1 MIDRSNSILLG
12 YGENMKV
19 NDLSILVGGE
29 AGAGITRAGYL
40 FVKAA
45 IRGGLNAFGMNDYQ
59 SMIRG
64 GHNFYV
70 AWVRDE
76 EVYSQTD
83 YVDLL
88 IALNAETVML
98 HKNELAPSSGIIYD
112 PNDLPNAS
120 QQVGRN
126 DVKFYPVP
134 LKKIVTEE
142 LKQDLISRNTVALGS
157 AIKLVNYDFKVME
170 DVLKDTFIGKGAEAS
185 VRAAQRGY
193 NYAKDNFEDDFEYRL
208 ERIKAEGKYKIFLTG
223 NESIGSG
230 AISAGCRFYVAYPMT
245 PMSGL
250 LTFMAEKERDY
261 KIIVLH
267 PEGEIAAVLMATG
280 ASFAGVRAMTA
291 TSGGGFCLMTEGLG
305 MTGMT
310 ETPIVIAMGTRSGPS
325 TGLPTYTGQGDLRFV
340 FHASQGEF
348 PRVVIAPGDIEECY
362 YETMR
367 AFNWADKYQIPAI
380 LLVDKYLVESQMS
393 IDPFNQNRVGIE
405 RGDLATADTYEG
417 EEEYGRHKITE
428 TGVSP
433 RVIPGTMG
441 AIVRTNSD
449 EHDEFGYTTER
460 PDITVKMQEK
470 RMRKLSYLA
479 KELEDRN
486 VETTRLYGS
495 KEADATIISWGS
507 TKGPIREAMKLLNK
521 ENVPVNFLQVVY
533 MQPFP
538 TSTVEKILNDAK
550 KKVIVEHNLTSQLS
564 GLIRQYTLM
573 DVDYKILKYDGRPW
587 NPRGLAD
594 KVKEVL

>member
-1 MIDRSNSILLG
+1 
-12 YGENMKV
+12 MKV
-19 NDLSILVGGE
+19 NELSILVGGE

-40 FVKAA
+40 IVKAA
-45 IRGGLNAFGMNDYQ
+45 IRGGLNAFGTNDYQ

-64 GHNFYV
+64 GHNYYV
-70 AWVRDE
+70 AWISDD

-98 HKNELAPSSGIIYD
+98 HKDELAPRGGIIYD
-112 PNDLPNAS
+112 PDDLPGAS
-120 QQVGRN
+120 QQVGRK
-126 DVKFYPVP
+126 DVKFYPIP
-134 LKKIVTEE
+134 LKKIVTED

-157 AIKLVNYDFKVME
+157 AIKLVDYDFKVME
-170 DVLKDTFIGKGAEAS
+170 DVLRDTFSEKAAEAS
-185 VRAAQRGY
+185 VKAAQRGY
-193 NYAKDNFEDDFEYRL
+193 DYAKDNFEDDFEYRL
-208 ERIKAEGKYKIFLTG
+208 KRIKAEGKYKIFPTG
-223 NESIGSG
+223 NEAIGTG
-230 AISAGCRFYVAYPMT
+230 AISAGCKLYVAYPMT
-245 PMSGL
+245 PVTGL

-261 KIIVLH
+261 KMIVLH
-267 PEGEIAAVLMATG
+267 PEGEIAAVLMAAG

-340 FHASQGEF
+340 LHASQGEF
-348 PRVVIAPGDIEECY
+348 PRVVIAPGDVEECY

-367 AFNWADKYQIPAI
+367 AFNWAEKYQIPAI
-380 LLVDKYLVESQMS
+380 ILVDKYLVESQMS
-393 IDPFNQNRVGIE
+393 VDPFDQTRVEIE
-405 RGDLATADTYEG
+405 RGDLIITDKYEG
-417 EEEYGRHKITE
+417 EEEYGRHKVTE

-449 EHDEFGYTTER
+449 EHDESGYTTER
-460 PDITVKMQEK
+460 SDITVKMQEK
-470 RMRKLSYLA
+470 RMRKLGYLA
-479 KELEDRN
+479 QELEDRN
-486 VETTRLYGS
+486 VETTRLYGPE
-495 KEADATIISWGS
+495 EADATIISWGS

-521 ENVPVNFLQVVY
+521 GNISVNYLQVVY

-538 TSTVEKILNDAK
+538 TGTVEETLNDANRT
-550 KKVIVEHNLTSQLS
+550 VIVEHNLTSQLS
-564 GLIRQYTLM
+564 GVIRQYTLKDM
-573 DVDYKILKYDGRPW
+573 DHKILKYDGRPW
-587 NPRGLAD
+587 NPRSLAD